1 MVVTGFPEVLLP
13 PDADESE
20 DVADLLHE
28 DDGGVVE
35 LDHAAALVVERRS
48 LRFVSYSVILSSINR

>member
-1 MVVTGFPEVLLP
+1 MVKRLVLTRLPKVLLP

-48 LRFVSYSVILSSINR
+48 LRFVSYSEI